1 MSSRNKPSLV
11 CEFNTYLNVKDKVAL
26 DILELNDN
34 LYLSGLIRSQT
45 LIIME
50 CILYIQHL
58 IIN

>member
-11 CEFNTYLNVKDKVAL
+11 CEFNTYFNVKDKVAL